1 MCHPSDQLLVRPME
15 VGLILDLHV
24 LFIVRN
30 VADVGGAFP
39 FGLILLMILHLMLRG
54 LVKLEVIEAAIL

>member
-1 MCHPSDQLLVRPME
+1 MCHPSDQLLVRPMK

-24 LFIVRN
+24 LFIVRD
-30 VADVGGAFP
+30 VTDVGGAFP

-54 LVKLEVIEAAIL
+54 LVKL